1 MHMKTIWKQEMEIK
15 WKPESMLFHMPIH
28 LHGLYI
34 EAGFMFPISIV
45 IFMQCKINFKIYDE
59 S

>member
-1 MHMKTIWKQEMEIK
+1 MKAKNGNL
-15 WKPESMLFHMPIH
+15 ESMLFHMPIH

-34 EAGFMFPISIV
+34 EVGFMFPISIV